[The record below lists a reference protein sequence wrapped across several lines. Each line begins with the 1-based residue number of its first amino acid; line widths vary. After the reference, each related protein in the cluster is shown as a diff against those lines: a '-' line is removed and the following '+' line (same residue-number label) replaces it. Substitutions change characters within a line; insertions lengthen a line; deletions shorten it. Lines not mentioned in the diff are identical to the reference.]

1 MIHIGVGG
9 CGGRVAEAFF
19 EGVTYEHTLSD
30 HSGRETYFHQVDAQ
44 VEIPRLVLVD
54 RTGADRTS
62 LSKLIPSD
70 RYIAGEYQLADW
82 VEFDSGRSE
91 LTSSALEA
99 VRR

>member
-19 EGVTYEHTLSD
+19 EGITYEHSLSD

-54 RTGADRTS
+54 AAGEDRS
-62 LSKLIPSD
+62 CLSKMIPAD
-70 RYIAGEYQLADW
+70 RYIAGDYQLADW
-82 VEFDSGRSE
+82 VEFVGVRSE
-91 LTSSALEA
+91 LTSAALEA